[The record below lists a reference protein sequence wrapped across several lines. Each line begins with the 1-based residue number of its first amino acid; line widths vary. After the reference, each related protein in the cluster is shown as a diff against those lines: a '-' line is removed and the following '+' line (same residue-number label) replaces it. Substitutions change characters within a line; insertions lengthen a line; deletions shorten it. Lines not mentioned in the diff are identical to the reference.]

1 MTDIAKAI
9 ATVGLCAT
17 GLTGLYF
24 HVDYAGF
31 VLFLGIL
38 VAL

>member
-1 MTDIAKAI
+1 MKDIDKAI
-9 ATVGLCAT
+9 ATIGLCAT

-24 HVDYAGF
+24 HVDYVGF
-31 VLFLGIL
+31 VLVLGIL